1 MLNEQMQKMPRL
13 KENVLLQDV
22 QTPQSENR
30 ETVIVL
36 PNKNQIKVVNEVGS
50 FVLHLIDGKRTVAS
64 IVQEVH
70 RQYAAPLEQIEQD
83 VVKYLEQLAEKEI
96 ITLETVN
103 ET

>member
-1 MLNEQMQKMPRL
+1 MLNEQMQKTPRL
-13 KENVLLQDV
+13 RQNVLLQDV

-50 FVLHLIDGKRTVAS
+50 FVLHLIDGKRTIAA
-64 IVQEVH
+64 IVEEVH
-70 RQYAAPLEQIEQD
+70 HQYAAPLEQIEQD

-96 ITLETVN
+96 ITLETV
-103 ET
+103 EA

>member
-50 FVLHLIDGKRTVAS
+50 FVLHLIDGKRTVAA
-64 IVQEVH
+64 IVEEVH
-70 RQYAAPLEQIEQD
+70 QQYAAPLEQIEQD
-83 VVKYLEQLAEKEI
+83 VVKYLQQLAEKEI

>member
-50 FVLHLIDGKRTVAS
+50 FVLHLIDGKRTVAA
-64 IVQEVH
+64 IVEEVH

-83 VVKYLEQLAEKEI
+83 VVKYLQQLAEKEI